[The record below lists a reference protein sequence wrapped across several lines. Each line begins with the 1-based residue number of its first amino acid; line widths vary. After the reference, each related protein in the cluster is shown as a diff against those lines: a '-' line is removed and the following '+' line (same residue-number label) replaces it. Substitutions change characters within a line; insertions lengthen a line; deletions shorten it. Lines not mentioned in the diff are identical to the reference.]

1 MHRTTPRVFY
11 LSAMA
16 LACAVT
22 TTPASADTLLKTDA
36 TWKVTPTAPT
46 GSWNSAAGFD
56 TSSWQAANVLYNVS
70 AYPGYESYTAQGIW
84 SSGGQFST
92 TETAVW
98 ARRVW
103 HLDSLPISASLL
115 AGFDDDADLW
125 INGTQIISNHDGVAG
140 NVISVADLLP
150 YLTLGDNLVAY
161 AATDNYPVWGYNHSS
176 WVQIDGRIAAVVPEP
191 GTYALMLAGL
201 AAVGFTSRSRSRSGT
216 R

>member
-1 MHRTTPRVFY
+1 MHNPALRTFC
-11 LSAMA
+11 LSALA
-16 LACAVT
+16 LACALGA
-22 TTPASADTLLKTDA
+22 TPVSADTLLKTDA
-36 TWKVTPTAPT
+36 TWQVTPTAPT
-46 GSWNSAAGFD
+46 DGWNSAAGFD
-56 TSSWQAANVLYNVS
+56 TSSWQAATVLYNV
-70 AYPGYESYTAQGIW
+70 ADYPGYSSYTAQGIW

-125 INGTQIISNHDGVAG
+125 INGTLVISNQDGVAG
-140 NVISVADLLP
+140 NVSVADLLP

-161 AATDNYPVWGYNHSS
+161 AATDNYPTWGYNHSS
-176 WVQIDGRIAAVVPEP
+176 WVQIDGQIAPAVPEP

-201 AAVGFTSRSRSRSGT
+201 AAVGFMTRRRSRAGR